1 MRTLAVVFL
10 ALLVPI
16 SPAVAQIPDEFTNL
30 KVLPKDISR
39 DEMVSVM
46 RRFSTSLGVRCK
58 FCHVGESE
66 DSLEGYD
73 FASDE
78 PKHKQV
84 ARGMMA
90 MTGEIN
96 GKLLPGTGLDS
107 PMRVECVTCH
117 RGLAEPRGLQEVLTD
132 VIEKDGVSAAADRYR
147 ALRKKYFGSG
157 AYDFGPATLNAI
169 AEKLAREEQDVKG
182 ALILMKLNV
191 ETNSDSVETLL
202 MLAQLFMASD
212 EKDKALL
219 SVRRALDLEPENEF
233 GLRMLQRLSP
243 SE

>member
-1 MRTLAVVFL
+1 MKTLAVVFL
-10 ALLVPI
+10 VLLVTI
-16 SPAVAQIPDEFTNL
+16 SPTVAQIPDEFTNL

-46 RRFSTSLGVRCK
+46 REFSEALGVRCK

-84 ARGMMA
+84 TRGMMA

-96 GKLLPGTGLDS
+96 GKLLPGAGLDS

-117 RGLAEPRGLQEVLTD
+117 RGLAEPRQLEQVLTE
-132 VIEKDGVSAAADRYR
+132 VIEKEGVAAAADRYR
-147 ALRKKYFGSG
+147 ELRKEYFGSG
-157 AYDFGPATLNAI
+157 AYDFGPAALDDI
-169 AEKLAREEQDVKG
+169 AERLAREDQDVKG
-182 ALILMKLNV
+182 ALTLMKLNV
-191 ETNSDSVETLL
+191 ETNSDSANSFL
-202 MLAQLFMASD
+202 MLSQLYLASD
-212 EKDKALL
+212 QKDKALF
-219 SVRRALDLEPENEF
+219 SVKRALDLEPDNEF
-233 GLRMLQRLSP
+233 AQRLLQRISP